1 MLPFLIL
8 SVHLKYGANNIRRS
22 FTFRSLNRL
31 VQGSSADLTKK
42 AMLECAKIGH
52 LPLLQIHDELCFS
65 IKNKDDVKVIKKKM
79 EDGVEFLVPMKVDVA
94 IGDNF
99 GETI

>member
-1 MLPFLIL
+1 
-8 SVHLKYGANNIRRS
+8 
-22 FTFRSLNRL
+22 
-31 VQGSSADLTKK
+31 
-42 AMLECAKIGH
+42 MLECAKIGH

-79 EDGVEFLVPMKVDVA
+79 EDCVEFLVPMKVDVA

>member
-1 MLPFLIL
+1 MLNC
-8 SVHLKYGANNIRRS
+8 A
-22 FTFRSLNRL
+22 RL
-31 VQGSSADLTKK
+31 
-42 AMLECAKIGH
+42 GH

-65 IKNKDDVKVIKKKM
+65 IKDTKDIEVIKSEM
-79 EDGVEFLVPMKVDVA
+79 ESCVEFLVPMKVDVA